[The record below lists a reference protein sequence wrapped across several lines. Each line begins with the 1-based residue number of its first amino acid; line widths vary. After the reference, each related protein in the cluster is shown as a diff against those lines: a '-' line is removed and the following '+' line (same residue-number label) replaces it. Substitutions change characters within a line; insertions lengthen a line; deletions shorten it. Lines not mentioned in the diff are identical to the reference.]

1 MLRNKSHKELI
12 KLSQN
17 LIQPLLPQ
25 FHKGQAGK
33 VCVIGG
39 NEDYTGAP
47 FFSSHSAALVG
58 ADLSHVICEK
68 QAAPV
73 IKSYTP
79 DLMVH
84 PYLLDLENPSLKI
97 DDDELHRL
105 KNLSIE
111 EILESNSGVLTKIID
126 DLILPKVQ
134 TLLSKSDIVVV
145 GPGFGRDPL
154 MLKTLVRIIEEIK
167 VLNKPLI
174 LDADS
179 LYLLSIQPQI
189 ITNYA
194 KAIITP
200 NVVEFQRI
208 AKKFNID
215 IDLSKKYSQDTLIDQ
230 TQQISDKLGNVLIIR
245 KGENDI
251 IANTKAVVV
260 NSHPGSNKR
269 VGGQGDTLTGA
280 IATLVNWS
288 NNYLDSV
295 WGNKVELDAD
305 DAHILAC
312 YAAGTLV
319 RVASDKAFKKYGR
332 SMQTSN
338 IHEFLHEAFRDLF
351 DDSIFRLNSNI

>member
-12 KLSQN
+12 HLSHQ
-17 LIQPLLPQ
+17 LIQPLLPN
-25 FHKGQAGK
+25 FHKGQAGR

-39 NEDYTGAP
+39 SEDYTGAP

-58 ADLSHVICEK
+58 ADLSHVICEQ
-68 QAAPV
+68 QAATV

-84 PYLLDLENPSLKI
+84 PYLLNLENSALNI
-97 DDDELHRL
+97 GQDELNNL
-105 KNLSIE
+105 KSLSIQ
-111 EILESNSGVLTKIID
+111 EILQSNNGVLNKIID
-126 DLILPKVQ
+126 DSILPKVQ
-134 TLLSKSDIVVV
+134 TLLGKIDIVVV

-167 VLNKPLI
+167 VLNKPI
-174 LDADS
+174 VLDADS
-179 LYLLSIQPQI
+179 LYLLSIQPQLI
-189 ITNYA
+189 KNYA

-208 AKKFNID
+208 AKNFD
-215 IDLSKKYSQDTLIDQ
+215 IEVDLSKAYSQEVLIDQ
-230 TQQISDKLGNVLIIR
+230 TQRVSEKLGNVLVYR

-251 IANTKAVVV
+251 IANTKTVVV
-260 NSHPGSNKR
+260 NNSPGSNKR

-288 NNYLDSV
+288 NNYLDSF
-295 WGNKVELDAD
+295 WDNKVELDANE
-305 DAHILAC
+305 AHILAC
-312 YAAGTLV
+312 YAAGSLV
-319 RVASDKAFKKYGR
+319 RVAAGKAYKKYGR

-338 IHEFLHEAFRDLF
+338 IHEFIHEAFLELF
-351 DDSIFRLNSNI
+351 DDSSIFRL